1 MRIGHLLFQTHGA
14 LDKRTWWK
22 AQIFIWLFLAFTFWI
37 YMKFGFHDA
46 LFTSILWLVFFW
58 WKTNVNI
65 KRLHDRGHQGWGV
78 FGLAYLVRGAAFR
91 LVDRFRDDGVVR
103 QKEGKERP
111 NFTVDY
117 GASP

>member
-1 MRIGHLLFQTHGA
+1 MNLGHLLFQTHGA

-22 AQIFIWLFLAFTFWI
+22 AQIFIWIFSAFTFWI

-65 KRLHDRGHQGWGV
+65 KRLHDRGHHGWGV
-78 FGLAYLVRGAAFR
+78 FGLLIWFEVPVFGWLTGFIMMGC
-91 LVDRFRDDGVVR
+91 LGKK
-103 QKEGKERP
+103 KEKKDKILR
-111 NFTVDY
+111 
-117 GASP
+117 